1 MQDFVEAAKR
11 LATQA
16 TDRATWEANRLRRIN
31 ARQHDMELE
40 QRERGALLEQ
50 LASVALDMERR
61 GQLSQEPLVGLVRRL
76 RTLDQEIAAGAS
88 EIQTIRAET
97 YQPGGLMPG
106 PARPSNVSPA
116 TAAEYPCPTCKQ
128 PVRDTAAFCSSCGAR
143 LR

>member
-61 GQLSQEPLVGLVRRL
+61 GQLSQEPLVGLARRL

-88 EIQTIRAET
+88 VIQTLRAET
-97 YQPGGLMPG
+97 ERPGALLPG
-106 PARPSNVSPA
+106 PAPPSHGSPTPA
-116 TAAEYPCPTCKQ
+116 PEDP
-128 PVRDTAAFCSSCGAR
+128 
-143 LR
+143 